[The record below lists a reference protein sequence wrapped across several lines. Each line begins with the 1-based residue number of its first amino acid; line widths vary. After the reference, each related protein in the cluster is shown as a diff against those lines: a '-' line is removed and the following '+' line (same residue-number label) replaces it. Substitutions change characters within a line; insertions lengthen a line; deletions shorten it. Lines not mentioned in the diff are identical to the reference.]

1 MRATPVLFFQT
12 ARVTLEHPRAGS
24 YPMKSILTVAM
35 LLGAATGACNPSS
48 TSPPPGGSNNAA
60 NGNASNAAST
70 TNSTGVGGGGA
81 TTTAG
86 PATGAG
92 AASSSSAASGTS
104 GGPVT
109 CSNSDSSTLPI
120 DETGW
125 VARECNSSG
134 IQGAWYCYADPVAP
148 TDCSSGMAPYRAGS
162 GMCISGETIMDE
174 TYAAWGA
181 GIGLSLNETGE
192 VDGAASVKSAY
203 NASMNGVAGFQI
215 SITGTTGEKPIRV
228 GFTGAAEDTGLPSP
242 FWEVPGPGDYTV
254 MLADAVVPA
263 AWEDT
268 ANAGEYADPTS
279 IFDMQIQVVGGGP
292 EAGAPYDFC
301 IASVTPVGED
311 GGVIVGDM
319 PSPYGSQVCGRY
331 DTIALGNQYTIQ
343 NNVWNDNTAGSQ
355 CISALWNNGD
365 TAGFVVS
372 PSGISI
378 DAEIGPASYPSIV
391 LGWHYGQFHGSY
403 TSPRALSS
411 LTSIPSAWSY
421 TVPTGSESYNV
432 SYDLW
437 IHSNAGAQD
446 PQGSLE
452 LMIWTNH
459 RDTVPIGSIVAPSIT
474 VGGASWEVWY
484 GQNSR
489 GWNTVSYVNIANPT
503 SISLDVAEFI
513 NEAITRGYAS
523 GSDYLLGVQAGFE
536 IWRSSVEMRTN
547 SYTISIN

>member
-1 MRATPVLFFQT
+1 MNG
-12 ARVTLEHPRAGS
+12 VT
-24 YPMKSILTVAM
+24 
-35 LLGAATGACNPSS
+35 
-48 TSPPPGGSNNAA
+48 
-60 NGNASNAAST
+60 
-70 TNSTGVGGGGA
+70 
-81 TTTAG
+81 
-86 PATGAG
+86 
-92 AASSSSAASGTS
+92 
-104 GGPVT
+104 
-109 CSNSDSSTLPI
+109 
-120 DETGW
+120 
-125 VARECNSSG
+125 
-134 IQGAWYCYADPVAP
+134 
-148 TDCSSGMAPYRAGS
+148 PYRAGS

-181 GIGLSLNETGE
+181 GIGLSLNDTGE
-192 VDGAASVKSAY
+192 AEGASVKSAY

-292 EAGAPYDFC
+292 GAGAPYDFC
-301 IASVTPVGED
+301 VASVTPVGED

-331 DTIALGNQYTIQ
+331 DTITLGNQYMVQ

-391 LGWHYGQFHGSY
+391 LGWHYGQFYGSY
-403 TSPRALSS
+403 TAPRTLSS
-411 LTSIPSAWSY
+411 LTTIPSTWSY
-421 TVPTGSESYNV
+421 SVPTGSESYNV

-437 IHSNAGAQD
+437 IHSNAGAQE
-446 PQGSLE
+446 PQGGLE

-459 RDTVPIGSIVAPSIT
+459 RDTVPIGSIVSQSVSLA
-474 VGGASWEVWY
+474 GGSWEVWY

-489 GWNTVSYVNIANPT
+489 GWNTVSYVNISNPT

-513 NEAITRGYAS
+513 NEAVTRGYA
-523 GSDYLLGVQAGFE
+523 GGGDYLLGVQAGFE

-547 SYTISIN
+547 AFTISIH